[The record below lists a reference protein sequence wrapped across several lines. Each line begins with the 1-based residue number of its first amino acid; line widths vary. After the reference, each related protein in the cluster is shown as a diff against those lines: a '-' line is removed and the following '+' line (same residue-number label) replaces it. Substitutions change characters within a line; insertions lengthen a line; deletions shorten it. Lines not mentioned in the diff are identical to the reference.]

1 MAPNR
6 MSTTINI
13 NFASGNKNASGVWM
27 TRSGET
33 NGSGSANGGG
43 VIRNDGIGVL
53 HIIVSHYN

>member
-1 MAPNR
+1 
-6 MSTTINI
+6 
-13 NFASGNKNASGVWM
+13 M